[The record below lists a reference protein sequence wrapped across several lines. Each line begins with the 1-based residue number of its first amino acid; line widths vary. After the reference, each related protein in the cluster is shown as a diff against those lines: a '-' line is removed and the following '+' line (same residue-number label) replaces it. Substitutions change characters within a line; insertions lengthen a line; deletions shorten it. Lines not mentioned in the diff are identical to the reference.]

1 MNGGKMK
8 IKKKKTLNDQPQETN
23 EGSWTPTTRNRIVL
37 RELIMFRYG
46 RGVEPSLEKQ

>member
-23 EGSWTPTTRNRIVL
+23 EGS
-37 RELIMFRYG
+37 
-46 RGVEPSLEKQ
+46 